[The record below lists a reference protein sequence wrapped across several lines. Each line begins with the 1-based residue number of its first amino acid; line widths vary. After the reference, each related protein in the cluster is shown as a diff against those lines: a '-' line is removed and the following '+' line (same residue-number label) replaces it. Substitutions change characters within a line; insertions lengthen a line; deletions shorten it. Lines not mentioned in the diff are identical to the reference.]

1 MLPIIS
7 CMPLTAM
14 HNGFSL
20 MTSWKLIHTYIS
32 QRSMRINVTW
42 PLCVCA
48 CVWCVSAPEPHPKH
62 ERQRRTNIWGCVI
75 ISVLQMCHDPP
86 FGTVRVNPISRGI
99 NGRPTAVEKDAG
111 TWLFWLTSS
120 ESDEGCGTTLGGKA
134 ERRRRKSTLP
144 GLVRRDCILHAAGKS
159 HRTRSVTKHTALQ
172 VADSSEGL
180 RTQTKRRRRRRAR
193 R

>member
-1 MLPIIS
+1 M
-7 CMPLTAM
+7 
-14 HNGFSL
+14 
-20 MTSWKLIHTYIS
+20 
-32 QRSMRINVTW
+32 
-42 PLCVCA
+42 CVRVCV

-120 ESDEGCGTTLGGKA
+120 ESDEGCGSTLGGESREEA
-134 ERRRRKSTLP
+134 TEVDVARIGEARLYFACCREVSPHSERYKTHSASSGWFLRGLENTNKTTETTESQTVTRLRKNTELSNT
-144 GLVRRDCILHAAGKS
+144 
-159 HRTRSVTKHTALQ
+159 TR
-172 VADSSEGL
+172 
-180 RTQTKRRRRRRAR
+180 
-193 R
+193 